1 LEFKLQGRG
10 AEMPINLFGPNIAK
24 LRRTDDVDG
33 LLRVIRRDKSGAA
46 EIQHK
51 KDAVDALCSMSGAA
65 VQAILDLYADGEVGP
80 VVRDYLS
87 LHAKEASAFER
98 SPELVRR
105 HVEGLVHLVRRDRS
119 WTAETQ
125 TKKDAVDALGLM
137 GDAAVQEILALSE
150 LDEVW
155 DYLKYHS
162 KACEELLKTPEVAD
176 AVERI
181 WGRNYLLYQLKHPPV
196 GEQAERGLREKTRAE
211 LDWIAS
217 RLDVETDPRMTDAE
231 LIESILAGRVDTPAG
246 QVDRVLAVY
255 QANRGAYAAAAE
267 ALRKIP
273 GVVAFTAL
281 INCMGD
287 GAGFAIVSIKMEHFA
302 AAIIARAA
310 EAGAANDASVVA
322 PLQGLLKHRVHAAYA
337 TFDQFFVDTAA
348 KALAAYESA
357 AKVAPPGIE
366 SPGDEAGT
374 PAGSPGTS
382 S

>member
-1 LEFKLQGRG
+1 
-10 AEMPINLFGPNIAK
+10 MPINLFGPNIGK
-24 LRRTDDVDG
+24 LRRTNDVDG

-46 EIQHK
+46 DIQNK
-51 KDAVDALCSMSGAA
+51 KDAVDALCSMGSAA
-65 VQAILDLYADGEVGP
+65 VPAILDLYADREVDP
-80 VVRDYLS
+80 VIRDYLS
-87 LHAKEASAFER
+87 LHAKEDSAFEQ

-119 WTAETQ
+119 WAAETQ
-125 TKKDAVDALGLM
+125 TKKDAVDALGSM
-137 GDAAVQEILALSE
+137 GDAAVPEILALSE

-162 KACEELLKTPEVAD
+162 KACEELLKAPEVAD

-181 WGRNYLLYQLKHPPV
+181 WWRNYILYQLKHPPV

-211 LDWIAS
+211 LHWIAS
-217 RLDVETDPRMTDAE
+217 HLDVETDPRMTDAGI
-231 LIESILAGRVDTPAG
+231 IEGILAGRVDTPAA

-273 GVVAFTAL
+273 GVVAFQAL

-287 GAGFAIVSIKMEHFA
+287 GAGFAIVSIKMERFA
-302 AAIIARAA
+302 EAIIARAA
-310 EAGAANDASVVA
+310 EAGAANDPSVLA
-322 PLQGLLKHRVHAAYA
+322 PLQGLLKHRVHEAYA
-337 TFDQFFVDTAA
+337 RFDQFFVDTAA
-348 KALAAYESA
+348 QALAAYEAA
-357 AKVAPPGIE
+357 AKVASQGIE
-366 SPGDEAGT
+366 SRGGEAGT
-374 PAGSPGTS
+374 PADSPGTS